1 MRRLTHP
8 WLMFVAGLAPGAGN
22 AADVVAGA
30 PLERSVTVYRAP
42 NEQSTEEL
50 DLMYLGGFAL
60 VTETRRVELPAGISR
75 IRFEG
80 VANDIEPQTA
90 LISGLPSTV
99 IEKDEDTRVLTPTE
113 LIAAS
118 LGHDVVLVRTYP
130 KTGHSTRTPGVIVS
144 DAEGGVV
151 FQSAEGVEALRC
163 SGLPETFR
171 FDPKIDLGATP
182 TLSVQVQSPAA
193 ASATITLSY
202 LAEGFDWAADYVAT
216 LSDDGRTMD
225 LGAWVTLANSND
237 VSFPDASTQVVAG
250 RLNRVEEE
258 DDTVGRASQ
267 PERILARCWPQ
278 RNTSSPDQTINTQ
291 EPRPMAP
298 MAMAAAS
305 QAELQETIVVTAQKR
320 AELEQLGDLKLYRI
334 PETTDVQSHQMKQ
347 VRLLDRSDV
356 PVETYYRADLW
367 AAYES
372 EFLPAQHWIR
382 SRNDVQH
389 HLGLPLP
396 RGRIQTFAPAQGTS
410 LLIGEGT
417 MRDTTLN
424 EDVEYRIGDSNDV
437 FVQSVT
443 ESNTVSAA
451 RPGRPPPKLRHV
463 HRFESAKVDDIQRV
477 EITNASSSAVAFELH
492 VALASSEQLIR
503 AAPAPAGTPAQPIF
517 KLRVP
522 AAGTVTIRYQT
533 EHSELHV
540 N

>member
-356 PVETYYRADLW
+356 PR
-367 AAYES
+367 S
-372 EFLPAQHWIR
+372 EER
-382 SRNDVQH
+382 
-389 HLGLPLP
+389 
-396 RGRIQTFAPAQGTS
+396 
-410 LLIGEGT
+410 
-417 MRDTTLN
+417 
-424 EDVEYRIGDSNDV
+424 
-437 FVQSVT
+437 
-443 ESNTVSAA
+443 
-451 RPGRPPPKLRHV
+451 
-463 HRFESAKVDDIQRV
+463 RV
-477 EITNASSSAVAFELH
+477 GKEC
-492 VALASSEQLIR
+492 
-503 AAPAPAGTPAQPIF
+503 
-517 KLRVP
+517 
-522 AAGTVTIRYQT
+522 
-533 EHSELHV
+533 
-540 N
+540 